1 MSKLKYFLPAVGLI
15 LFAQC
20 KTFDHLA
27 MVRAD
32 TLRVVTAQPDSQV
45 SELILP
51 YKSALDAK
59 MNEVIAT
66 APETLT
72 KGRPESTLTNW
83 VADALYNQAS
93 KHFSEPLAFAY
104 QNFGGIRISTLGKGA
119 VSLSQMFEIM
129 PFDNLVVLLKLKG
142 TEVQKFLDYV
152 AEAGG
157 APVSS
162 QVSLRIENKKAVDI
176 RIQGKAVEPESLYYV
191 VFPDYV
197 ANGGDNLDFL
207 RDKPRIEKN
216 ILIRD
221 ILTTEAREKGSLRSA
236 LDQRITIK
244 Q

>member
-1 MSKLKYFLPAVGLI
+1 MSNFKYLLWAGGFMLL
-15 LFAQC
+15 AQC
-20 KTFDHLA
+20 KTYDHLA
-27 MVRAD
+27 MVRAH
-32 TLRVVTAQPDSQV
+32 TLRVVPAQADSQV
-45 SELILP
+45 SQLIQP

-66 APETLT
+66 APEALT
-72 KGRPESTLTNW
+72 KERPESTLTNW

-104 QNFGGIRISTLGKGA
+104 QNFGGIRISTLGKGR
-119 VSLSQMFEIM
+119 VTLSQMFEIM
-129 PFDNLVVLLKLKG
+129 PFDNIVVLLKLKG
-142 TEVQKFLDYV
+142 TEVLKFLDYV

-162 QVSLRIENKKAVDI
+162 QVSFRIENKKAVDI
-176 RIQGKAVEPESLYYV
+176 RIKGKAVDPENIYHV

-197 ANGGDNLDFL
+197 ANGGDNLEFL
-207 RDKPRIEKN
+207 KDKPRIEKN

-221 ILTTEAREKGSLRSA
+221 ILTAEAREKGILRSA